1 MVKADDWKEY
11 LRKNKLL
18 SFSFVRHPFERL
30 VSAYKDKV
38 LSNDGHY
45 FKYSFRNAAALRWYQ
60 NNKSFPA
67 FVDLVL
73 NGYKGIRV
81 PNVHWSPITPH
92 CKYCEIEYDVIG
104 RIETFREDVQYIVVK
119 NNLQNVL
126 PLEKSA
132 VAMNSKKTVSTY
144 STHDYLSQLSK
155 AKIDSL
161 YKFYQL
167 DFELFGYDV
176 TSYFKNN

>member
-1 MVKADDWKEY
+1 MVKADDWKKY
-11 LRKNKLL
+11 LRKNNML

-38 LSNDGHY
+38 LSNNGLF
-45 FKYSFRNAAALRWYQ
+45 FKNKLGNTAALRWYQ

-73 NGYKGIRV
+73 NGYKGKSVR
-81 PNVHWSPITPH
+81 NGHWDPITPH
-92 CKYCEIEYDVIG
+92 CRYCDIEYDVIG
-104 RIETFREDVQYIVVK
+104 RVETFKEDVKYIVIK
-119 NNLQNVL
+119 SNLQNVL

-132 VAMNSKKTVSTY
+132 VAMNSKKTLSTY
-144 STHDYLSQLSK
+144 STHDYFSQLSK
-155 AKIDSL
+155 EEIENL